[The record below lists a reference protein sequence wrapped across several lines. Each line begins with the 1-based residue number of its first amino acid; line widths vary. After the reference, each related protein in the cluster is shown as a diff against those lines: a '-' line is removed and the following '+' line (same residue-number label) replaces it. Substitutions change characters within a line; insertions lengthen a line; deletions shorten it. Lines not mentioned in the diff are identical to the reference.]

1 MIQKSFLCKNKHHIV
16 ISIFLLGHLHF
27 FFTLMENLFKKHPIF
42 LPMNAKSKSSFK
54 KKVLVCMHR
63 PSKKEIMP
71 DVYTAKS
78 VARD

>member
-1 MIQKSFLCKNKHHIV
+1 LYLYQIF
-16 ISIFLLGHLHF
+16 IFLLGHLHF
-27 FFTLMENLFKKHPIF
+27 FLHVDAEPFSETPYISSYEREIEIF
-42 LPMNAKSKSSFK
+42 FQ